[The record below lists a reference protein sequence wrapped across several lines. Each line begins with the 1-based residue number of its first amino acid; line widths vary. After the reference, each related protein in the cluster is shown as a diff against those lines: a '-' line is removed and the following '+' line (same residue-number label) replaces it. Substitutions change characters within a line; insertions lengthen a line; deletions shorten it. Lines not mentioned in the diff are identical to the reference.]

1 MSISRRTVLK
11 SSAAVT
17 ALSMLGGVAQKV
29 LASSPAFKP
38 GPGNK
43 WPGRVIVNFN
53 KNAVTGTASSL
64 KIEDTVPPEMVKE
77 SILALAQKGDIG
89 EAWKAIFPDT
99 LTAASKIAIKT
110 NFYTTN
116 LCCVHWSVV
125 KAIADGLQLMD
136 FGGTKFPA
144 ANITVY
150 ESNTPATSTFA
161 KVGYTAER
169 FPGISLVMDSQ
180 QSYSDA
186 ATNESRYCT
195 SLNKADFLIN
205 VFGIRGHQDYCEG
218 VTLGFKSHWG
228 TYPADYNKHGAG
240 TFSIRCAHMMCSG
253 VVNKKLVLSVAA
265 GLVSNNIGVNHS
277 PTDGPD
283 DFSTYAKKMDPTAT
297 TLGACTIIMS
307 TDPISADMQ
316 AIKVMKLNVNKTYNV
331 SDMPKY
337 LRACAG
343 DSSALSGTVYNI
355 GVIDEPKMTVI
366 TFKNGENVTPVAIRE
381 NRGQTAPDYSL
392 RVSPLHGQGVVIIE
406 YFVPS
411 SLDGRRSLLSVF
423 DARGRLVFSKEQIV
437 SGAYNRFTWDRTT
450 KHGTKIGRGKY
461 VGKLTV
467 GKHRRSAAFYVD

>member
-1 MSISRRTVLK
+1 MSLSRRTVLK

-17 ALSMLGGVAQKV
+17 ALSMLGGVAQKTH
-29 LASSPAFKP
+29 ASSPAFKP

-43 WPGRVIVNFN
+43 WPGRVVVNFN
-53 KNAVTGTASSL
+53 KNAVTGSASSL
-64 KIEDTVPPEMVKE
+64 KIEDTVPPEMIKE
-77 SILALAQKGDIG
+77 SVLALAQKGDIG

-125 KAIADGLQLMD
+125 KAITDGLQLMD

-150 ESNTPATSTFA
+150 ESNTPATSTFV

-186 ATNESRYCT
+186 ATNETKYCT

-205 VFGIRGHQDYCEG
+205 IFGIRGHQDYCEG

-228 TYPADYNKHGAG
+228 TYPADFNKHTAG

-265 GLVSNNIGVNHS
+265 GLVSNNMGVNHS

-283 DFSTYAKKMDPTAT
+283 DYSTYAKKMDSTAT

-316 AIKVMKLNVNKTYNV
+316 AIKVMKLNANKAYNV

-355 GVIDEPKMTVI
+355 GVIDESKMTVI
-366 TFKNGENVTPVAIRE
+366 TFKNGEDVSPVAVRE
-381 NRGQTAPDYSL
+381 NPAQPASEYPL
-392 RVSPLHGQGVVIIE
+392 RVSPHHGQGGIVIE
-406 YFVPS
+406 YAVPS
-411 SLDGRRSLLSVF
+411 SLLGSRSLLSVY
-423 DARGRLVFSKEQIV
+423 DARGKLVFSKEQKV
-437 SGAYNRFTWDRTT
+437 NGANNRFTWD
-450 KHGTKIGRGKY
+450 GTAKQGKKIGRGRY
-461 VGKLTV
+461 VCQLIA
-467 GKHRRSAAFYVD
+467 GKHRRSAAFYFE